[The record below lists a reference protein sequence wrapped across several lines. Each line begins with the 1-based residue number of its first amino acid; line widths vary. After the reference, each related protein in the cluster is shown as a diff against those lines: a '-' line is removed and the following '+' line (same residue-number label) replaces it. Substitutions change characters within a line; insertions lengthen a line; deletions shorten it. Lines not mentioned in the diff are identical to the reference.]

1 MLFRV
6 RTQEKG
12 LNLST
17 CLLTK
22 EKKSN
27 IIIGVIC
34 SFLPFFPSAKLLKD
48 LPEEHL
54 VLNAF
59 TF

>member
-48 LPEEHL
+48 LPEEH
-54 VLNAF
+54 
-59 TF
+59 